1 MGRRGEI
8 TAIIEETGGN
18 FAVAQALA
26 RHKEDNH
33 HTRHL
38 EKADHVTRLN
48 GRKQTLQK
56 SLGKSQAGGNGC

>member
-48 GRKQTLQK
+48 GRNADVTEVARKVA
-56 SLGKSQAGGNGC
+56 SRG